1 MTAAPVEAD
10 RFRVQRLDGRL
21 PDLLAG
27 KKIVM
32 TGVTGFIGEQLLWKI
47 LTELPET
54 RPSVLVRRKG
64 SASARDRMLGVVK
77 KPIFN
82 DIREAAGGASELLDS
97 RIMLTH
103 YSAAVLF
110 SPDARQSFVAP
121 DIQSIPPPAKL

>member
-1 MTAAPVEAD
+1 MTVAPVEAD

-21 PDLLAG
+21 RDLLAG

-47 LTELPET
+47 LTELPAT

-82 DIREAAGGASELLDS
+82 DIRDAAGGAPELLDS
-97 RIMLTH
+97 RIEIIEGDLPN
-103 YSAAVLF
+103 V
-110 SPDARQSFVAP
+110 PDAMRAMLSTT
-121 DIQSIPPPAKL
+121 L